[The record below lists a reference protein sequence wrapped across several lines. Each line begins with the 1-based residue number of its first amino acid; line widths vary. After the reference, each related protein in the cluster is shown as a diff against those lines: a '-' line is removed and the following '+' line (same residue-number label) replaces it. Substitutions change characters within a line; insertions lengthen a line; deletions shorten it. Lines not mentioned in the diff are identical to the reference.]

1 LPSAGQSSYT
11 LLKCQINP
19 AKNLDKAAP
28 KHPFMIQIA
37 MKTSL
42 DVFYFTLPCKIH
54 CLINRQIKL
63 TKEDFQT
70 NWEKINPTNEVEF

>member
-1 LPSAGQSSYT
+1 
-11 LLKCQINP
+11 
-19 AKNLDKAAP
+19 
-28 KHPFMIQIA
+28 